1 MKQVNLKELNII
13 ELDFTF
19 WTNLTDDLLEK
30 IGNVVAQDEDGDYI
44 VVDSYKEDNVGHI
57 VVVGVLKPKGE
68 GKYRVRCRCELGR
81 GRGLRKDVVRT
92 SKLFEIMSSIK
103 ETMMVNST
111 LKLSFG
117 RRKKHKTI
125 ISLPIK
131 ITDMPKTLYDEI
143 HGVHFVKREGKSL
156 KYEVILDLEENGALR
171 ETVIFKK
178 LRNINASIIEDIIQ
192 QGIEISDGFVLREKQ

>member
-1 MKQVNLKELNII
+1 MKQVNLKEFNIT

-30 IGNVVAQDEDGDYI
+30 IGSVVDQDEDGDYI
-44 VVDSYKEDNVGHI
+44 FVDSYKKDNVGHI
-57 VVVGVLKPKGE
+57 AIAGVLKPKGE
-68 GKYRVRCRCELGR
+68 GKYRIRCRCELGR
-81 GRGLRKDVVRT
+81 GGRLGTGVVRI
-92 SKLFEIMSSIK
+92 SKLFEIISSIEEK
-103 ETMMVNST
+103 VMVNSV

-143 HGVHFVKREGKSL
+143 HGVHFVKREGKSF
-156 KYEVILDLEENGALR
+156 KYEVILDLEENGALL
-171 ETVIFKK
+171 ETIIFKK

-192 QGIEISDGFVLREKQ
+192 QGIEISDDFVLREKQ